1 MKNPSRNKL
10 LGVML
15 LKPIH
20 YFHDVHIHLDLSGV
34 IIIPTIDIEL
44 RAMKEGDGVV
54 IRIGFAGHIS

>member
-1 MKNPSRNKL
+1 
-10 LGVML
+10 ML

-44 RAMKEGDGVV
+44 RTMKEGDGVV